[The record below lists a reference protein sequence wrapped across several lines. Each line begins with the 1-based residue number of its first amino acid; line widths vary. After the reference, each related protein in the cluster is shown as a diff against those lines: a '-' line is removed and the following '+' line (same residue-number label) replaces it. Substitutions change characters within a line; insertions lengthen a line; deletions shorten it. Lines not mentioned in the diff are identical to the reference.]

1 VHDGILTAMAPSS
14 PPSAQQRRTRK
25 AILDAAGRLLAQ
37 GETPSV
43 GEVARA
49 AEVSRRT
56 VYLHFSSLEHL
67 LVDAALGTFTHEQI
81 DERLAAVDE
90 LQDVED
96 RVEVTIRAVQAHVQE
111 TEHLGRTIIRSAA
124 AAQQRGDG
132 PPRGYRRVAWV
143 EHALEPAR
151 ERLGPQR
158 FERVVSALCV
168 LLGWESALVLRD
180 VRALAPAEAIDVT
193 VFAARAIVRAALTE
207 T

>member
-1 VHDGILTAMAPSS
+1 MHDGILNPMAPSS

-96 RVEVTIRAVQAHVQE
+96 RVEVTIRAVQA
-111 TEHLGRTIIRSAA
+111 
-124 AAQQRGDG
+124 
-132 PPRGYRRVAWV
+132 
-143 EHALEPAR
+143 
-151 ERLGPQR
+151 
-158 FERVVSALCV
+158 
-168 LLGWESALVLRD
+168 
-180 VRALAPAEAIDVT
+180 
-193 VFAARAIVRAALTE
+193 
-207 T
+207 